1 MKKSDTKTKEAKIIP
16 FVNRCDVL
24 VVEDEALFVE
34 FIGGMIRSRFPNLSV
49 QSAKDGIEGL
59 KKAKAFKPSIIWT
72 GVKMPRMDGLQM
84 IELIRQDPALQNTR
98 IIICTGHYTEDVKKR
113 AFGLGV
119 EKLFPKPFKAEEAL
133 SAVADCLA

>member
-1 MKKSDTKTKEAKIIP
+1 MKESNTKTREGEIIP
-16 FVNRCDVL
+16 FIKRCDVL
-24 VVEDEALFVE
+24 VVEDEPAFVDL
-34 FIGGMIRSRFPNLSV
+34 IGKMIRSRFPNLRV

-59 KKAKAFKPSIIWT
+59 EKAKAFKPRIVWT

-98 IIICTGHYTEDVKKR
+98 IILCTGYYTENVKKL
-113 AFGLGV
+113 ALEVGV
-119 EKLFPKPFKAEEAL
+119 DKLFPKPFKVEEAL